1 MTNTAAIILA
11 AGKGTRMKSNT
22 PKVLHE
28 VCGLPLVGW
37 VLRSLVE
44 AGIKDS
50 CLVLSDDLSPFADL
64 LKEHPNVSVAIQQNR
79 LGTGDAAASC
89 AWSFKNVSVP
99 SYAAGRHQHGKVLDS
114 EYVLICAGD
123 VPAVTAGEYSR
134 FMQFALSEGADLA
147 VLGMDVPNPTGYG
160 RLVTEGNA
168 LVRIV
173 EEKDADEAI
182 RRITV
187 CNTGILFFKTKVL
200 FELLCH
206 LTTANA
212 QKEYYLT
219 DCVEQARRKG
229 LSCRAFVSINHGM
242 YQGVNDRAQLASIE
256 ELINRRLIAAQMA
269 AGVSFQLPATS
280 LIEADVTIGNDTVI
294 APGFTARGRTKIGSG
309 CKIGPHVSLINA
321 EIGDGVEIGSLS
333 EIRNTRIASGEKVY
347 PGNILGI
354 G

>member
-1 MTNTAAIILA
+1 MNNTAAIVLA

-28 VCGLPLVGW
+28 VCGLPVVGW
-37 VLRSLVE
+37 VLRSLAE

-50 CLVLSDDLSPFADL
+50 CLVLSDDLSPFQPL

-89 AWSFKNVSVP
+89 AWSFKNVPVP

-123 VPAVTAGEYSR
+123 IPAVSSGEYGR
-134 FMQFALSEGADLA
+134 FMEFALAEKADLA
-147 VLGMDVPNPTGYG
+147 VLGMDIPEPTGYG

-168 LVRIV
+168 LVKIV
-173 EEKDADEAI
+173 EEKDADAAT
-182 RRITV
+182 RRITA
-187 CNTGILFFKTKVL
+187 CNTGILFFRTKIL
-200 FELLCH
+200 FDLLCH
-206 LTTANA
+206 LTTNNA

-219 DCVEQARRKG
+219 DCVEIARSKG
-229 LSCRAFVSINHGM
+229 LTCRAFVSANYGM
-242 YQGVNDRAQLASIE
+242 YQGVNDRSQLSAIE
-256 ELINRRLIAAQMA
+256 ELINRRLITRQMT
-269 AGVSFQLPATS
+269 AGVSFKLPATS

-294 APGFTARGRTKIGSG
+294 DPGFTARGRTMIGSG
-309 CKIGPHVSLINA
+309 CRIGPHVTLSNA
-321 EIGDGVEIGSLS
+321 EIGDGVEIGGQCD
-333 EIRNTRIASGEKVY
+333 IRNTTIASGEKVY
-347 PGNILGI
+347 PGSVLGI